1 MDVLSIILR
10 TVLDTIQASGAPPD
24 QVQHMLSEAER
35 RLRSSL
41 GGTCHHISRAPPPA
55 STKARIAELSATGLR
70 AQQISQRLGVSDRYV
85 RRVVSML
92 RIDPVD
98 DGRN

>member
-24 QVQHMLSEAER
+24 QVQQMLSEAER

-41 GGTCHHISRAPPPA
+41 GGAFHHISRAPPAA
-55 STKARIAELSATGLR
+55 STKARIAELAATGLR

-85 RRVVSML
+85 RRVVSLL
-92 RIDPVD
+92 RIDPAD